1 MRKNRR
7 LVDEYQFPGFRPAS
21 TIKGMFGDW
30 RVRIVSLRRRK
41 KKWRAGFAGRRIAVF
56 TIASSEGSGICRVA
70 RAGFI
75 WSWKCGAFYVAG
87 AGR

>member
-1 MRKNRR
+1 M
-7 LVDEYQFPGFRPAS
+7 DEYRFPGFRPAS

-30 RVRIVSLRRRK
+30 RVRIVSLRRHQK
-41 KKWRAGFAGRRIAVF
+41 KRRAGFAERCLGVS
-56 TIASSEGSGICRVA
+56 TIESFEEYGICRVA

-75 WSWKCGAFYVAG
+75 WSWKCGGFYAAG